1 MQDQFNHT
9 RLMRFLGWLVHSQ
22 ANLWID
28 VGKLETRLLKGRL
41 KPVQA
46 PVYVTGLARAG
57 TTLLLSVLES
67 HHRCTSFKYCD
78 YYGAFTPYLADR
90 VFRAAGLGTAQKS
103 ERAHDDGMLVNAY
116 SPEAMEEVIWMQ
128 FFDYLHTTDTSN
140 VVAAATEHP
149 EFETVYRATLQKLL
163 LCRRAERIVCKNNY
177 NITRIAYLGR
187 LFADARF
194 VLAVREPVDHIAS
207 IMRQHQI
214 NLERYS
220 TPHHLDYLRNAG
232 HFEFGRGRIPITAA
246 VDATRRIEE
255 LWDQGRDVEGWA
267 EYWNAI
273 YAWTYKNVLGDAKFK
288 DRCTVVPFERLCA
301 QAEAKI
307 TDILAFCNLDA
318 EPDWVRAW
326 GRRIDYKPKYEAPF
340 SAAEREMIADICGAT
355 AALYGY

>member
-1 MQDQFNHT
+1 
-9 RLMRFLGWLVHSQ
+9 MRFLGWLVDSQ

-57 TTLLLSVLES
+57 TKLLLSVLGS

-90 VFRAAGLGTAQKS
+90 VFRAAGLGKAQKS

-116 SPEAMEEVIWMQ
+116 SPEALEEVIWMQ

-149 EFETVYRATLQKLL
+149 EFETVCRATLQKLL

-207 IMRQHQI
+207 KSCGTRGAMWRGGPNTGMR
-214 NLERYS
+214 S
-220 TPHHLDYLRNAG
+220 TRGPIKTFSAMQNSRTVAQWCHLSACARKPKQKLRIFS
-232 HFEFGRGRIPITAA
+232 HFATWMRSPTGFAHGGGGSTISRS
-246 VDATRRIEE
+246 TRR
-255 LWDQGRDVEGWA
+255 LSVRRSGR
-267 EYWNAI
+267 
-273 YAWTYKNVLGDAKFK
+273 
-288 DRCTVVPFERLCA
+288 
-301 QAEAKI
+301 
-307 TDILAFCNLDA
+307 
-318 EPDWVRAW
+318 
-326 GRRIDYKPKYEAPF
+326 
-340 SAAEREMIADICGAT
+340 
-355 AALYGY
+355 